1 MTMRGEK
8 LLATLR
14 REARHGKPLAATL
27 RHAERHPITDPAW
40 PDLPELTTTGRADA
54 EAFGAALE
62 GFELVRL
69 FHSPV
74 VRCRQTAE
82 GIAAGVQRA
91 GGRVEMLGV
100 HESLGIGYT
109 RDRLEFGR
117 LFEIHG
123 DNRFMR
129 LWCDG
134 VLPEKV
140 LAPASSCSTQIR
152 EFIHRRLGDHAL
164 NARVLDLHVSH
175 DINIMAVREACLGL
189 RHEEAGWLEFLDG
202 VVFQSTADGVRALGG
217 K

>member
-1 MTMRGEK
+1 M
-8 LLATLR
+8 ATLR

-40 PDLPELTTTGRADA
+40 PDLPELTATGRADA
-54 EAFGAALE
+54 EAFGAALA

-74 VRCRQTAE
+74 LRCRQTAE
-82 GIAAGVQRA
+82 GIAAGVQRI
-91 GGRVEMLGV
+91 GGRVELLGA
-100 HESLGIGYT
+100 HEPLGISYT
-109 RDRLEFGR
+109 HDRVEFGR

-134 VLPEKV
+134 ALPRTALDPAAECSEQIV
-140 LAPASSCSTQIR
+140 AFIRGRLA
-152 EFIHRRLGDHAL
+152 EHAAD
-164 NARVLDLHVSH
+164 ARSLDLHVSH

-189 RHEEAGWLEFLDG
+189 RHEDAGWLEFLDG
-202 VVFQSTADGVRALGG
+202 VVFQPSEDGMRGIASAIG
-217 K
+217 KSE